1 MENKTFL
8 SAMLYFHKVVF
19 KEQYDPFMVLAHVC
33 LLKEKFIISNVA
45 EEVKEILPL
54 NQRTPQNLQ
63 VCYKKGDIYM
73 AVMYAID
80 QKDFYMTLKINERK
94 SSPKLLHTANYINEG
109 KFYDEE
115 ELMKII
121 LEYINTS
128 LDDYQKTQGDSKG
141 AKVPGGGQ
149 AAGSVKVP
157 GGGLAAGSVKVPGG
171 DKGVECLKTDTSF
184 NGDNNNTISTKKKQQ
199 IHL

>member
-184 NGDNNNTISTKKKQQ
+184 KGDNNNTISTKKKQQ

>member
-121 LEYINTS
+121 LDHIDTS
-128 LDDYQKTQGDSKG
+128 LDDYQQKQGDSKDV
-141 AKVPGGGQ
+141 KVPGGGQ
-149 AAGSVKVP
+149 AAGSVEVP
-157 GGGLAAGSVKVPGG
+157 GD
-171 DKGVECLKTDTSF
+171 DKGVKCLKPDTSFKGDDNNTNAKGLTTDTSAHH
-184 NGDNNNTISTKKKQQ
+184 GD
-199 IHL
+199 